1 MVMQLIGKYLL
12 NIQHIRNTQCI
23 KQPEKVHISC
33 PNIAFKLIVSTN
45 VWLGIYDLPHNNRF
59 MLQTGITKQKKGSR
73 NNKKVRRK
81 MTAAERE
88 AKMRELDKQGLTL
101 DDYYDSDDDGKF

>member
-1 MVMQLIGKYLL
+1 
-12 NIQHIRNTQCI
+12 
-23 KQPEKVHISC
+23 
-33 PNIAFKLIVSTN
+33 
-45 VWLGIYDLPHNNRF
+45 
-59 MLQTGITKQKKGSR
+59 
-73 NNKKVRRK
+73 

>member
-1 MVMQLIGKYLL
+1 
-12 NIQHIRNTQCI
+12 
-23 KQPEKVHISC
+23 
-33 PNIAFKLIVSTN
+33 
-45 VWLGIYDLPHNNRF
+45 
-59 MLQTGITKQKKGSR
+59 MLQTGITKSKKGNR